1 MLFSYD
7 CSLKMF
13 FPFVWILLLSSTRS
27 LQSLGHFYEPPGISP
42 GRVETSIS
50 RGGQLRCSFVANL
63 LQYMCAKN
71 YQNTMWCDK
80 VTAKTERV
88 PFFVA
93 VYCIIKYPHPRYA
106 TGQLQHAMMQVSLF
120 SYCILVSNF
129 SISFFPFPFFGF
141 LVIHFPSILDALLVR
156 AIVTSPSILVQWII
170 SLQTLFLI
178 IVWIYNR

>member
-63 LQYMCAKN
+63 LQYMCANN

-106 TGQLQHAMMQVSLF
+106 TGQLQHA
-120 SYCILVSNF
+120 
-129 SISFFPFPFFGF
+129 SFPFFLLHFGFQFFHFFFFRFPFFGF

>member
-63 LQYMCAKN
+63 LQYMCANN

-106 TGQLQHAMMQVSLF
+106 TGQLQHASFPFFLLHFGFQF
-120 SYCILVSNF
+120 F
-129 SISFFPFPFFGF
+129 HFFFFPFPF
-141 LVIHFPSILDALLVR
+141 LRFPCYPFPFYPRRFVS
-156 AIVTSPSILVQWII
+156 TSYSDLSFDSSTVDYFFAN
-170 SLQTLFLI
+170 TFFLI